1 MTLLRLLGRW
11 LLWIFFSG
19 ECLCYSVYCS
29 FTSDQMILCAA
40 GVGRELVCY
49 GIYIVCED
57 STLSSLVL
65 SIGFEYSSIAL

>member
-1 MTLLRLLGRW
+1 
-11 LLWIFFSG
+11 
-19 ECLCYSVYCS
+19 
-29 FTSDQMILCAA
+29 MILCAA